1 MSIDRP
7 GPRIV
12 LALGLLA
19 GIGQVLTLTR
29 LQPDQ
34 VTLATDVYYR
44 AASAALAGG
53 EPYSVTPPGLE
64 GYYFLYPPVVLG
76 AMLPYGLLDPGTVY
90 LFQTALN
97 LLATGAVAL
106 IIIRT
111 VERGGVAL
119 DRVDTLLIM
128 AFAFGSTG
136 AVTNLLNGQVNP
148 QLALGI
154 AGGVVLVDRGRETL
168 GGVVLAAVATVKL
181 FPALVG
187 AWLLRIRAWRTI
199 AAATVTGV
207 GLFALG
213 LFAFGPDM
221 TAAWITDALGRESS
235 VAAFENGPNPASNK
249 VTIRRQIA
257 YLAPWIPT
265 DLLIPVGAAVLAPVV
280 LAAYRTVETLRDRLV
295 ALQVTLLAMLIIM
308 PLEPFYFSLAVF
320 PGVALLY
327 LMEGRWPRR
336 LYVVGFLLAAVPLTM
351 SAVDV
356 WIDVLSLSAG
366 IADTLTSVAQTGFA
380 FALPPMYGIW
390 LMFGACI
397 LFQHR
402 RASSETDVTSLSE
415 NQ

>member
-1 MSIDRP
+1 MSIDHR

-19 GIGQVLTLTR
+19 GVGQALTLSR

-44 AASAALAGG
+44 AAEAALAGG
-53 EPYSVTPPGLE
+53 EPYSVSPPGLA
-64 GYYFLYPPVVLG
+64 GYHFLYPPVVLG
-76 AMLPYGLLDPGTVY
+76 AMLPYGRLDPGSVY
-90 LFQTALN
+90 VVQTTMN
-97 LLATGAVAL
+97 LLATAAVAVVL
-106 IIIRT
+106 VRT
-111 VERGGVAL
+111 VERGGIDLGRADKV
-119 DRVDTLLIM
+119 LIA

-154 AGGVVLVDRGRETL
+154 AGGVVLVDRGRETI

-187 AWLLRIRAWRTI
+187 AWLLRVRAWRAV
-199 AAATVTGV
+199 AAATATGM

-213 LFAFGPDM
+213 LFAFGPDL
-221 TAAWITDALGRESS
+221 TAAWIADALGSESS

-257 YLAPWIPT
+257 YLAPWVPT
-265 DLLIPVGAAVLAPVV
+265 DLLIPAGAAILAPVV

-295 ALQVTLLAMLIIM
+295 ALQVTLLAMLILM

-327 LMEGRWPRR
+327 LIEGRWPRR

-351 SAVDV
+351 DSIDV
-356 WIDVLSLSAG
+356 WVETLSLSGAVAET
-366 IADTLTSVAQTGFA
+366 ITSIAQTGFS

-402 RASSETDVTSLSE
+402 RVAGTLDGGPRD
-415 NQ
+415 Q

>member
-19 GIGQVLTLTR
+19 GVGQALTLTR

-44 AASAALAGG
+44 AAEAALAGG
-53 EPYSVTPPGLE
+53 EPYSVTPPGLA
-64 GYYFLYPPVVLG
+64 GYHFLYPPVVLG
-76 AMLPYGLLDPGTVY
+76 AMLPYRLLDPGSVY
-90 LFQTALN
+90 IFQTALN
-97 LLATGAVAL
+97 LLATAAIAVIL
-106 IIIRT
+106 VRT
-111 VERGGVAL
+111 VERGDVDIGRADKAL
-119 DRVDTLLIM
+119 IV

-148 QLALGI
+148 GLALGI
-154 AGGVVLVDRGRETL
+154 AGGVVLVDRDRETF

-187 AWLLRIRAWRTI
+187 AWLLRVRAWRAV
-199 AAATVTGV
+199 AAATATGV

-213 LFAFGPDM
+213 LLAFGPDL
-221 TAAWITDALGRESS
+221 TAAWIADALGRESS

-257 YLAPWIPT
+257 YLAPWVPT
-265 DLLIPVGAAVLAPVV
+265 DLLIPAGAAILSPVV
-280 LAAYRTVETLRDRLV
+280 LAAYQTVETLRDRLV
-295 ALQVTLLAMLIIM
+295 ALEVTLLVMLILV

-327 LMEGRWPRR
+327 LIEGRWPRR
-336 LYVVGFLLAAVPLTM
+336 LYVVGFLLVAVPLTM
-351 SAVDV
+351 NSIDV
-356 WIDVLSLSAG
+356 WIETLSLSG
-366 IADTLTSVAQTGFA
+366 EVADTITSLAQTGFT
-380 FALPPMYGIW
+380 FALPPMYGVW
-390 LMFGACI
+390 LMFAGCI
-397 LFQHR
+397 AYQNR
-402 RASSETDVTSLSE
+402 SRESRAD
-415 NQ
+415 

>member
-12 LALGLLA
+12 LAVGLLA
-19 GIGQVLTLTR
+19 GIGQALTLSR

-44 AASAALAGG
+44 AAEAALAGG
-53 EPYSVTPPGLE
+53 EPYSVSPPGLA
-64 GYYFLYPPVVLG
+64 GYHFLYPPVVLG
-76 AMLPYGLLDPGTVY
+76 AMLPYGRLGPDSVY
-90 LFQTALN
+90 LIQTGLN
-97 LLATGAVAL
+97 ILATAAVAVIL
-106 IIIRT
+106 VRT
-111 VERGGVAL
+111 VERGGVSIG
-119 DRVDTLLIM
+119 RVDMLLIA

-148 QLALGI
+148 GLVLGI
-154 AGGVVLVDRGRETL
+154 AGGVMLVERGRKTL

-187 AWLLRIRAWRTI
+187 AWLLRVRAWR
-199 AAATVTGV
+199 AVVAATATGM

-213 LFAFGPDM
+213 LVAFGPDL

-257 YLAPWIPT
+257 YLAPWVPT
-265 DLLIPVGAAVLAPVV
+265 NLLIPVGATVLTPVV

-295 ALQVTLLAMLIIM
+295 ALQVTLLAMLILM

-336 LYVVGFLLAAVPLTM
+336 LYVVGFLLAAVPVTIT
-351 SAVDV
+351 SVNV
-356 WIDVLSLSAG
+356 WIETLSLSAG
-366 IADTLTSVAQTGFA
+366 AANIITSIAQTGFA

-390 LMFGACI
+390 LMFGACA

-402 RASSETDVTSLSE
+402 QVKDSKGG
-415 NQ
+415 